1 MLLFFLLFDF
11 FVCNLWKNAN
21 CSLWNFKTI
30 FKFFIKART
39 TLLLEIDPKACEKIY
54 HLHERNHSVVSKAA
68 GLQFKKPFLHRTIM
82 PSEAKLS
89 LFQEI
94 NVILVSTDKNIII
107 IIVGIKRLRPSCT
120 SAHVQLNKIFEWTKL
135 MDSAKLQYVQY
146 KKDNL
151 KPEGF
156 QLSGLTESS
165 ICHVTW

>member
-68 GLQFKKPFLHRTIM
+68 GLQLKKPFLHCTIM
-82 PSEAKLS
+82 PWEAKLS
-89 LFQEI
+89 SFQEI
-94 NVILVSTDKNIII
+94 NVMFVSTDKNVI
-107 IIVGIKRLRPSCT
+107 IIVGITRLLLSWA
-120 SAHVQLNKIFEWTKL
+120 SAHMQRNKIFEWTKL

-146 KKDNL
+146 NTDNL

-156 QLSGLTESS
+156 QLPGLTESS
-165 ICHVTW
+165 TCHVTW